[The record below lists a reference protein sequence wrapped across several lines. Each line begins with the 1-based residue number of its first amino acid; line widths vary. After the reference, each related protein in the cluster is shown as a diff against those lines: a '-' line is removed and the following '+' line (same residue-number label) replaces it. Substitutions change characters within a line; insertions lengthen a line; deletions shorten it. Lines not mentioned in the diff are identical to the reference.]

1 MKPVN
6 YTIHLEPNLDN
17 FVFAGRTDIEIKTEK
32 SVDKVV
38 LNANDLTFR
47 GCKAKKDEKFYDC
60 EFSFDADKQEITIV
74 LPETMKDTIELTIDY
89 TGNIN
94 DLLVGFYRS
103 KYEIEGEK
111 KYVAVTQFEERDARR
126 AFPCFDHP
134 AKKATFA
141 IEFII
146 AENLKAISNMPIV
159 EEKNLGD
166 GKKLVR
172 FERTPPMSTYLVF
185 LGVGD
190 FEFIEDS
197 STKPLVRVATTPG
210 KTQYGKFGLE
220 IARQSLTFG
229 EEYTGVKFPLPK
241 CDYIAVSDFAFGA
254 MENWGATLYR
264 ENALLVWPGV
274 TSKRG
279 LISVAITVAHETA
292 HMWFGDLVT
301 PKEWKYL
308 WLNESFATFFGN
320 NIIVSHYYPEWKMWD
335 RFIADDFVEALG
347 RDSLIDTMPVELP
360 GEEEASIDAASAPII
375 YAKGGSILRM
385 LVFSFMGEEHFK
397 NGLNHYLSKYS
408 YSNTTSDQFWA
419 ALEEA
424 SGKPVKK
431 FAESWIHQSGYPII
445 EVKRMNNSLVLKQE
459 EFKFLPHKSDKTW
472 LIPIDILLFLENGET
487 KKISTTMQE
496 RTMSVAIPEDTIA
509 FKLNTEQ
516 KSFYRVK
523 YTKEMLNEL
532 GRLVKEQRLNPTDSF
547 GIENDFYALVRRGD
561 YSLMDYLTF
570 IEDFYAKE
578 TRSLPL
584 DSFIGHLRHAYVM
597 SESKREKILSIGKAI
612 SENALEVFG
621 FEPKEDE
628 TPQDSDTRTVLL
640 WSAFKFGSGKVAEF
654 GAAKFQGIL
663 DGKDVHADIRSTILR
678 IGAEV
683 SDQAMDYFKKRVMEE
698 ETPETEKIMI
708 TSALGAFNTKEKV
721 FEALKFA
728 LDTIPRKNKSITIN
742 SASGNLAVVENMW
755 QWFLNNLDELQKL
768 LHPMHFQRVIN
779 SIAPVSGLFAHKE
792 NDVRTTLLNA
802 PFFDQHADAI
812 KMALERLQVNINYR
826 KREK

>member
-1 MKPVN
+1 MKPIN
-6 YTIHLEPNLDN
+6 YSIHLEPNLET
-17 FVFAGRTDIEIKTEK
+17 FSFKGRIDIETKTEK
-32 SVDKVV
+32 SINQVV
-38 LNANDLTFR
+38 LNANDLTFQR
-47 GCKAKKDEKFYDC
+47 CKVNKEEQFLDC
-60 EFSFDADKQEITIV
+60 EFSFDADKQEITIM
-74 LPETMKDTIELTIDY
+74 LPEIMKDIIELAIDY

-103 KYEIEGEK
+103 KYEHEGK
-111 KYVAVTQFEERDARR
+111 VKYVAVTQFEERDARR

-134 AKKATFA
+134 AMKATFD
-141 IEFII
+141 IEFVID
-146 AENLKAISNMPIV
+146 EDLKAISNMPIM
-159 EEKNLGD
+159 EERKLDD

-185 LGVGD
+185 FGVGD

-197 STKPLVRVATTPG
+197 SKSPLVRVATTPG
-210 KTQYGKFGLE
+210 KTKFADFGLK
-220 IARQSLTFG
+220 IARKSLTFG
-229 EEYTGVKFPLPK
+229 EEYTGVEFPLPK
-241 CDYIAVSDFAFGA
+241 CDYIAVPDFAFGA

-264 ENALLVWPGV
+264 ENALLVYPGI

-279 LISVAITVAHETA
+279 IIGVAMTVAHETA

-347 RDSLIDTMPVELP
+347 RDSLIETMPIELP
-360 GEEEASIDAASAPII
+360 GEEEEASIDAASAPII

-385 LVFSFMGEEHFK
+385 LVFSFMGEEYFK
-397 NGLNHYLSKYS
+397 SGLNHYLSKYS
-408 YSNTTSDQFWA
+408 YSNATSDEFWA

-445 EVKRMNNSLVLKQE
+445 EVKKIDNSLLLKQE
-459 EFKFLPHKSDKTW
+459 EFKLLPHTSDKTW
-472 LIPIDILLFLENGET
+472 LIPIDILLFLKNGET
-487 KKISTTMQE
+487 KKISTIMKE
-496 RTMSVAIPEDTIA
+496 RSMSVSIPEDTIA

-523 YTKEMLNEL
+523 YTKEMLNAL
-532 GRLVKEQRLNPTDSF
+532 GKLVKEQRLNPADSF

-561 YSLMDYLTF
+561 YSLMEYLTF
-570 IEDFYAKE
+570 VEEYYEKE

-584 DSFIGHLRHAYVM
+584 DSFIGHLRHAYLM
-597 SESKREKILSIGKAI
+597 SESKREKITSIGKTI
-612 SENALEVFG
+612 TENALEVFG
-621 FEPKEDE
+621 FEPKEAE
-628 TPQDSDTRTVLL
+628 TPQDSDTRTLLL
-640 WSAFKFGSGKVAEF
+640 WSAFKFGSDKVAEF
-654 GAAKFQGIL
+654 GAAKFQDIL
-663 DGKDVHADIRSTILR
+663 DGREVHADIRSTILR

-708 TSALGAFNTKEKV
+708 TSALGAFNSKEKV

-728 LDTIPRKNKSITIN
+728 MDNIPRKNKSITIN
-742 SASGNLAVVENMW
+742 SASGNLAVIENMW
-755 QWFLNNLDELQKL
+755 QWFLDNLDEIQKL
-768 LHPMHFQRVIN
+768 LHPMHFQRVMN
-779 SIAPVSGLFAHKE
+779 SIAPVSGLLANKE
-792 NDVRTTLLNA
+792 DEVRSTLLNA
-802 PFFDQHADAI
+802 PFYDKHKDAI
-812 KMALERLQVNINYR
+812 NMALERMEVNSRFRALN
-826 KREK
+826 